1 MKRLTWRLLDST
13 PANVTKVLCQQAVCT
28 VKIASYVP
36 SEDKGCLLSNLGQR
50 ARGFWHAS
58 VFKKTLG
65 WNTNQC
71 FAHSRHSRS
80 DDEIEQKFVKD
91 VLLRV
96 VLCTSHKI
104 LASDYC
110 SSLQSSKL
118 CYLVTF
124 GYTCFVFKVK
134 E

>member
-1 MKRLTWRLLDST
+1 MPS
-13 PANVTKVLCQQAVCT
+13 QQ
-28 VKIASYVP
+28 P
-36 SEDKGCLLSNLGQR
+36 RPEGKGF
-50 ARGFWHAS
+50 FWHAS
-58 VFKKTLG
+58 VFKKALG

-80 DDEIEQKFVKD
+80 DDEIEPKLVKD
-91 VLLRV
+91 VLLRVV

-118 CYLVTF
+118 CYLVAF
-124 GYTCFVFKVK
+124 GYSCFVVLKLK
-134 E
+134 SK